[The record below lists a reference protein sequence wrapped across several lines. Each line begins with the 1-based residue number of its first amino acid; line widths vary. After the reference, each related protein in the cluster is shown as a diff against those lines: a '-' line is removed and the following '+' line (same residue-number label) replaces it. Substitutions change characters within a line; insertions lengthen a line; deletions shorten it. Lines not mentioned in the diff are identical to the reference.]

1 MSLLLKISGLTSFI
15 LFLLN
20 PLMILSVF
28 IILIGLS
35 NVTIAETN
43 IEKCNRIIYETHS
56 VKSDNEKLNK
66 QHQKFAMCIADRSSM
81 IFVETKCECSSPKQM
96 LQCIDQYATN
106 KSISQLDLLNAIAS
120 DCSKNI
126 SETKVDQTQYLN
138 KNCNSKFKN
147 FFYFIIYSFNSNQIF
162 SPQ

>member
-1 MSLLLKISGLTSFI
+1 MYSLLKLSVLPSFL
-15 LFLLN
+15 LFILN
-20 PLMILSVF
+20 PLMILSF
-28 IILIGLS
+28 LIGLS
-35 NVTIAETN
+35 NETIAETN
-43 IEKCNRIIYETHS
+43 IEKCNRIIYETHT

-106 KSISQLDLLNAIAS
+106 KSISQMDLLNAIAS

-126 SETKVDQTQYLN
+126 HGANVDQT
-138 KNCNSKFKN
+138 
-147 FFYFIIYSFNSNQIF
+147 
-162 SPQ
+162 

>member
-1 MSLLLKISGLTSFI
+1 MYSLLKLSVLPSFLLFI
-15 LFLLN
+15 LN
-20 PLMILSVF
+20 PMMILSF
-28 IILIGLS
+28 LIGLS
-35 NVTIAETN
+35 NETIAETN
-43 IEKCNRIIYETHS
+43 IEKCNRIIYETHT

-106 KSISQLDLLNAIAS
+106 KSISQMDLLNAIAS

-126 SETKVDQTQYLN
+126 PETKVDQT
-138 KNCNSKFKN
+138 
-147 FFYFIIYSFNSNQIF
+147 
-162 SPQ
+162 

>member
-1 MSLLLKISGLTSFI
+1 MYSLLKLYRLPSFL
-15 LFLLN
+15 LFILN
-20 PLMILSVF
+20 PLMILSF
-28 IILIGLS
+28 LIGLS
-35 NVTIAETN
+35 NETIAETN
-43 IEKCNRIIYETHS
+43 IEKCNRIIYETHT

-106 KSISQLDLLNAIAS
+106 KSISQMDLLNAIAS

-126 SETKVDQTQYLN
+126 SETKLDQT
-138 KNCNSKFKN
+138 
-147 FFYFIIYSFNSNQIF
+147 
-162 SPQ
+162 

>member
-1 MSLLLKISGLTSFI
+1 MYSLLKLSGLPSFL
-15 LFLLN
+15 LFILN
-20 PLMILSVF
+20 PLMILSL
-28 IILIGLS
+28 LIGLS
-35 NVTIAETN
+35 NETIAETN
-43 IEKCNRIIYETHS
+43 IEKCNRIIYETHT

-106 KSISQLDLLNAIAS
+106 KSISQMDLLNAIAS

-126 SETKVDQTQYLN
+126 HGAKVDQT
-138 KNCNSKFKN
+138 
-147 FFYFIIYSFNSNQIF
+147 
-162 SPQ
+162 

>member
-1 MSLLLKISGLTSFI
+1 MYSLHKLSGLPSFL
-15 LFLLN
+15 LFILN
-20 PLMILSVF
+20 PLMILSF
-28 IILIGLS
+28 LIGLS
-35 NVTIAETN
+35 NETIAETN
-43 IEKCNRIIYETHS
+43 IEKCNRIIYETHM

-106 KSISQLDLLNAIAS
+106 KSISQMDLLNAIAS

-126 SETKVDQTQYLN
+126 HGAKVDQT
-138 KNCNSKFKN
+138 
-147 FFYFIIYSFNSNQIF
+147 
-162 SPQ
+162 

>member
-1 MSLLLKISGLTSFI
+1 MYSLFKLSVLPN
-15 LFLLN
+15 FLICILN
-20 PLMILSVF
+20 PLMILSF
-28 IILIGLS
+28 LIGLS
-35 NVTIAETN
+35 NETIAETN
-43 IEKCNRIIYETHS
+43 IEKCNRIIYETHT

-106 KSISQLDLLNAIAS
+106 KSISQMDFLNAIAS

-126 SETKVDQTQYLN
+126 PETIVDQT
-138 KNCNSKFKN
+138 
-147 FFYFIIYSFNSNQIF
+147 
-162 SPQ
+162 

>member
-1 MSLLLKISGLTSFI
+1 MYSLLKLSVLPSFL
-15 LFLLN
+15 LFILN
-20 PLMILSVF
+20 PLMILSF
-28 IILIGLS
+28 LIGLS
-35 NVTIAETN
+35 NETIAETN
-43 IEKCNRIIYETHS
+43 IEKCNRIIYETHT

-106 KSISQLDLLNAIAS
+106 KSISQMDLLNAIAS

-126 SETKVDQTQYLN
+126 PETKVDQT
-138 KNCNSKFKN
+138 
-147 FFYFIIYSFNSNQIF
+147 
-162 SPQ
+162 

>member
-1 MSLLLKISGLTSFI
+1 MYSLLKLSVLPSFL
-15 LFLLN
+15 LFILN
-20 PLMILSVF
+20 PLMILSF
-28 IILIGLS
+28 LIGLS
-35 NVTIAETN
+35 NETIAETN
-43 IEKCNRIIYETHS
+43 IEKCNRIIYETHT

-106 KSISQLDLLNAIAS
+106 KSISQMDLLNAIVS

-126 SETKVDQTQYLN
+126 PETKVDQT
-138 KNCNSKFKN
+138 
-147 FFYFIIYSFNSNQIF
+147 
-162 SPQ
+162 

>member
-1 MSLLLKISGLTSFI
+1 MYSLLKLSGLPSFL
-15 LFLLN
+15 LFFLN
-20 PLMILSVF
+20 PLMILSF
-28 IILIGLS
+28 LIGLS
-35 NVTIAETN
+35 NETIAETN
-43 IEKCNRIIYETHS
+43 IEKCNRIIYETHT

-106 KSISQLDLLNAIAS
+106 KSISQMDLLNAIAS

-126 SETKVDQTQYLN
+126 PETKVDQT
-138 KNCNSKFKN
+138 
-147 FFYFIIYSFNSNQIF
+147 
-162 SPQ
+162 

>member
-1 MSLLLKISGLTSFI
+1 MYSLLKLSVLSSFL
-15 LFLLN
+15 LFILN
-20 PLMILSVF
+20 PLMILSF
-28 IILIGLS
+28 LIGLS
-35 NVTIAETN
+35 NETIAETN
-43 IEKCNRIIYETHS
+43 IEKCNRIIYETHT

-106 KSISQLDLLNAIAS
+106 KSISQMDLLNAIAS

-126 SETKVDQTQYLN
+126 PETKVDQT
-138 KNCNSKFKN
+138 
-147 FFYFIIYSFNSNQIF
+147 
-162 SPQ
+162 

>member
-1 MSLLLKISGLTSFI
+1 MYSLLKLSVLPSFL
-15 LFLLN
+15 LFILN
-20 PLMILSVF
+20 PLMILSF
-28 IILIGLS
+28 LIGLS
-35 NVTIAETN
+35 NETIAETN
-43 IEKCNRIIYETHS
+43 IEKCNRIIYETHT

-106 KSISQLDLLNAIAS
+106 KSISQMDLLNAIAS

-126 SETKVDQTQYLN
+126 PETKEDQT
-138 KNCNSKFKN
+138 
-147 FFYFIIYSFNSNQIF
+147 
-162 SPQ
+162 

>member
-1 MSLLLKISGLTSFI
+1 MYPLLKLSGLPSFL
-15 LFLLN
+15 LFILN
-20 PLMILSVF
+20 PLMILSF
-28 IILIGLS
+28 LIGLS
-35 NVTIAETN
+35 NETIAETN
-43 IEKCNRIIYETHS
+43 IEKCNRIIYETHM

-106 KSISQLDLLNAIAS
+106 KSISQMDLLNAIAS

-126 SETKVDQTQYLN
+126 PETKVDQT
-138 KNCNSKFKN
+138 
-147 FFYFIIYSFNSNQIF
+147 
-162 SPQ
+162 